1 MVEEKNKQLIKVI
14 VILVSILF
22 LILVTIALI
31 QTFTI
36 KGLENKLSNI
46 ENNNQAT
53 LEQIE
58 KTENEITIRETEDYI
73 DEYLEKEG
81 YGKDGEVIL
90 K

>member
-1 MVEEKNKQLIKVI
+1 MAEEKNKQLIKVI